1 MQARRGVKLGPGTR
15 KNPLPGQKC
24 IACVFA
30 LSGEEALD
38 SASFLQTS
46 RVVIVAGKGG
56 VGKTVVSAALARLA
70 SNLNLSTL
78 LIEIEGKGGLPGLF
92 GHPPLTYKETELSPA
107 TDRAARIM
115 GRTLTPDDALL
126 EYLEDH
132 GMSRVS
138 KRLVSSGAVDIVATA
153 APGIK
158 DILILGKIK
167 QLERS
172 GAADLII
179 VDAPAAGHAITFLM
193 AARGLS
199 EAVRM
204 GPIRAQATEVLELL
218 GDPLR
223 CSVML
228 VTLPEETPVN
238 ELVET
243 GFKLEDEV
251 GIKLGPAVVN
261 GVYPLMPGLGA
272 DPLKASEAIG
282 TSLLQGEAET
292 LSQAAEFRLKRHE
305 LQANQ
310 LKRLSEQ
317 LPLPQLCL
325 PFLFRADLGPDQVNV
340 LADALREQI
349 EAMGDWP

>member
-1 MQARRGVKLGPGTR
+1 M
-15 KNPLPGQKC
+15 
-24 IACVFA
+24 
-30 LSGEEALD
+30 
-38 SASFLQTS
+38 
-46 RVVIVAGKGG
+46 AGKGG
-56 VGKTVVSAALARLA
+56 VGKTVVAATLARLA
-70 SNLNLSTL
+70 SNHGLRTL
-78 LIEIEGKGGLPGLF
+78 LIEIEGKGGLPALF
-92 GHPPLTYKETELSPA
+92 GHPPLTYQETELAPA
-107 TDRAARIM
+107 TSTSTAIT

-126 EYLEDH
+126 EYLDDH

-158 DILILGKIK
+158 DILILGKVK

-179 VDAPAAGHAITFLM
+179 VDAPAAGHAISFLM

-204 GPIRAQATEVLELL
+204 GPIRAQALDVLELL
-218 GDPLR
+218 GDPDR

-243 GFKLEDEV
+243 GFRLEDEV

-261 GVYPLMPGLGA
+261 GVYPLLAGLGA
-272 DPLKASEAIG
+272 DPLQAAQAAG
-282 TSLLQGEAET
+282 TTLLDGEAEALHRAALFRQQRHDLQASQVNR
-292 LSQAAEFRLKRHE
+292 LSQ
-305 LQANQ
+305 
-310 LKRLSEQ
+310 Q

-325 PFLFRADLGPDQVNV
+325 PFLFRADLGPAQIDQ
-340 LADALREQI
+340 LASALDEQI
-349 EAMGDWP
+349 NNMSNWP

>member
-1 MQARRGVKLGPGTR
+1 M
-15 KNPLPGQKC
+15 
-24 IACVFA
+24 
-30 LSGEEALD
+30 LSGEEAVD
-38 SASFLQTS
+38 PASFLQTS

-56 VGKTVVSAALARLA
+56 VGKTVVAAALARLA
-70 SNLNLSTL
+70 SNHGLRTL
-78 LIEIEGKGGLPGLF
+78 LVEIEGKGGLPGLF
-92 GHPPLTYKETELSPA
+92 GKPPLTYRETELSPA
-107 TDRAARIM
+107 TDSAAVIT

-126 EYLEDH
+126 EYLEEH
-132 GMSRVS
+132 GMGRVS

-158 DILILGKIK
+158 DILILGKVK

-172 GAADLII
+172 GDADLII

-204 GPIRAQATEVLELL
+204 GPIRTQALDVLDLL
-218 GDPLR
+218 GDPQR
-223 CSVML
+223 CSVIL

-243 GFKLEDEV
+243 GFTLEDQV

-261 GVYPLMPGLGA
+261 GVYPLLDGLSA
-272 DPLKASEAIG
+272 DPIKAAEAAG
-282 TSLLQGEAET
+282 TTLLDGEAEA
-292 LSQAAEFRLKRHE
+292 LSQAAQFRRQRHE
-305 LQANQ
+305 LQTSQ
-310 LKRLSEQ
+310 LERLAEL

-325 PFLFRADLGPDQVNV
+325 PFLFRTDLGPAQIDE
-340 LADALREQI
+340 LAMALDNQI
-349 EAMGDWP
+349 RAMSNWP